1 MHPSTRSRVED
12 DIRALRWLARAA
24 STIAPRT
31 CEVLDPGGLVEDFAD
46 KMVSSCDM
54 MNEAEA
60 LRRLRRNF
68 VGEKGVVFP
77 EPLLLSLIHI

>member
-12 DIRALRWLARAA
+12 DIRALRWLARTA
-24 STIAPRT
+24 SRLAPRT

-46 KMVSSCDM
+46 KMLLSCDM

-68 VGEKGVVFP
+68 VGEP
-77 EPLLLSLIHI
+77 ELCGSIF